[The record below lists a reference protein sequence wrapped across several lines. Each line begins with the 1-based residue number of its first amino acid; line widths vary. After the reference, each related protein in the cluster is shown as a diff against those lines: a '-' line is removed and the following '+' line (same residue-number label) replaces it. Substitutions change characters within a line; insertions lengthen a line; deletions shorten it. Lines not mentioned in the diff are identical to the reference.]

1 MSGPFPRRRFL
12 SLSALAVA
20 APLLPRALRAALTT
34 PAGALPGPAHFAVE
48 PFDLAAVRLTA
59 GPVRDALET
68 NRRFLLALDPDRLLH
83 MFRVTAGLPSTAQP
97 LGGWEAP
104 QNELRGHYTGHYLSA
119 CALLSAQSGDSA
131 LRGRGVLIAAE
142 LAKCQAA
149 NGRGY
154 LSAFPVELFDR
165 LRAGKSAWA
174 PFYTLHKIMAGLFDT
189 HTLSADPGA
198 LSTLT
203 GMAGWVERWVEPLDE
218 SQMARVIE
226 REYGGMNEL
235 LYNLAA
241 LTGEARF
248 SALAQRFAR
257 EHIFAPLAAGRDELQ
272 GLHVNTT
279 IPQIIGAARGFE
291 VTGDARQRAVAENFW
306 HTVAERRCYCT
317 GGTSNGESW
326 NTPPGEL
333 AHELSGY
340 TQESCVTY
348 NMQKLTRHLYCWTGD
363 ARLADYYERTF
374 YNGILGVQH
383 PADGNKLYYLP
394 LESGYWKLFGTPLHD
409 FWCCT
414 GSMSESFA
422 KLGDSIYFHDADGV
436 YVNLF
441 VPSELTWAGR
451 GVRLTQQTRFP
462 EEDTLRLTVHSA
474 RPQRFALRV
483 RVPYWTTDASAA
495 VNGLQL
501 RLAPRAGYLSIERRW
516 SQDDVLTVRVPMRL
530 HAAPMPDDA
539 TLQAVMY
546 GPLVLAA
553 RLGSAGLSGA
563 NLRAG
568 PTPPRKVPEYQGEP
582 LSIAPI
588 VARSRDPA
596 TWLTSASRGALE
608 FRTLGQ
614 ARELTLV
621 PLNRIFDER
630 YAVYFRVNEPPT
642 PS

>member
-1 MSGPFPRRRFL
+1 
-12 SLSALAVA
+12 
-20 APLLPRALRAALTT
+20 
-34 PAGALPGPAHFAVE
+34 
-48 PFDLAAVRLTA
+48 
-59 GPVRDALET
+59 
-68 NRRFLLALDPDRLLH
+68 
-83 MFRVTAGLPSTAQP
+83 
-97 LGGWEAP
+97 
-104 QNELRGHYTGHYLSA
+104 
-119 CALLSAQSGDSA
+119 
-131 LRGRGVLIAAE
+131 
-142 LAKCQAA
+142 
-149 NGRGY
+149 
-154 LSAFPVELFDR
+154 
-165 LRAGKSAWA
+165 
-174 PFYTLHKIMAGLFDT
+174 
-189 HTLSADPGA
+189 
-198 LSTLT
+198 
-203 GMAGWVERWVEPLDE
+203 MAGWVERWVEPLDE

-248 SALAQRFAR
+248 SALAQRFDR
-257 EHIFAPLAAGRDELQ
+257 ERIFAPLAAGRDELQ

-348 NMQKLTRHLYCWTGD
+348 NMQKLTRHVYCWTGD

-451 GVRLTQQTRFP
+451 GVRLASSRRAFPRKTRCASRCTAHGRS
-462 EEDTLRLTVHSA
+462 DLRCGCACRTGRRTP
-474 RPQRFALRV
+474 RPQ
-483 RVPYWTTDASAA
+483 
-495 VNGLQL
+495 
-501 RLAPRAGYLSIERRW
+501 
-516 SQDDVLTVRVPMRL
+516 
-530 HAAPMPDDA
+530 
-539 TLQAVMY
+539 
-546 GPLVLAA
+546 
-553 RLGSAGLSGA
+553 
-563 NLRAG
+563 
-568 PTPPRKVPEYQGEP
+568 
-582 LSIAPI
+582 
-588 VARSRDPA
+588 
-596 TWLTSASRGALE
+596 
-608 FRTLGQ
+608 
-614 ARELTLV
+614 
-621 PLNRIFDER
+621 
-630 YAVYFRVNEPPT
+630 
-642 PS
+642 